1 MLFFRSMGRFLLLER
16 SGPYCCVLLPGNR
29 RGILLPAWE
38 QSPKLCA
45 CRLCGVSSIASGS
58 RKRLRRRLYF
68 GSGKM
73 EERPGDGTDFSGR
86 DFPEC
91 GLGAAARVRA
101 PASARRRGK
110 GGEAIP
116 QGCETLYR
124 QASKYAGFRL
134 FVPSHGRLGKEPILR
149 CFMRFPLSLP
159 SFPCA
164 QCIVLYPSEYRPG
177 SLVFSPSA
185 GAVHGLT
192 AF

>member
-1 MLFFRSMGRFLLLER
+1 MLCSVARKQKRH
-16 SGPYCCVLLPGNR
+16 
-29 RGILLPAWE
+29 
-38 QSPKLCA
+38 
-45 CRLCGVSSIASGS
+45 IASCVGTVS
-58 RKRLRRRLYF
+58 ETVRLPVVRRIIHSLWKPEAAETA
-68 GSGKM
+68 SVLW
-73 EERPGDGTDFSGR
+73 EREDGGATGRRYRFSGR

-91 GLGAAARVRA
+91 SLGAAARVRA

-116 QGCETLYR
+116 QGCKTLYR